1 MFWRTVYAGCK
12 ILGWK
17 SFLSALWIYHP
28 TAFCPP
34 GFLTTYLLIRNTLIV
49 SWIFKII
56 SLSFDSLII
65 MCLLE
70 GLFKF
75 IILEIHQASWVCRFT
90 YCIIFSKV
98 LAITSSIISLTIS
111 LSSTYETLTMHM
123 LIFLISATG
132 SLGSVHFSSFFWF
145 CVSQIWY
152 FRFCF
157 FFFFKFTVIFAAC
170 SNPLLSPSSEF
181 FISVIAIFNSKTF
194 FLYLYIYILFIH
206 PFLEF
211 IYIIL

>member
-1 MFWRTVYAGCK
+1 MKDSYAGCK
-12 ILGWK
+12 ILSQK
-17 SFLSALWIYHP
+17 SLLSALWIYHP

-34 GFLTTYLLIRNTLIV
+34 RFLIRYLLVRSMLIV

-75 IILEIHQASWVCRFT
+75 IIPAIHQASWVCRFT
-90 YCIIFSKV
+90 YCIIFRKF
-98 LAITSSIISLTIS
+98 LAITSSIISLPLS

-123 LIFLISATG
+123 LIFLISPIG

-152 FRFCF
+152 FRLF
-157 FFFFKFTVIFAAC
+157 FFSLNSRYFC
-170 SNPLLSPSSEF
+170 CLLKS
-181 FISVIAIFNSKTF
+181 TF
-194 FLYLYIYILFIH
+194 ESL
-206 PFLEF
+206 
-211 IYIIL
+211 